1 MINVGF
7 LYGVYLVYFMKVKEG
22 SLCFMFDVWL
32 KCKRGSKYCFDTF
45 PSHLPLRSMDKS
57 EDKLISN

>member
-7 LYGVYLVYFMKVKEG
+7 LCGVYLVYFMKVKEG
-22 SLCFMFDVWL
+22 SLYFMLDVWL

-45 PSHLPLRSMDKS
+45 CSHLPLMSMDK
-57 EDKLISN
+57 DKSKF